1 MTSRDS
7 GFDVLPDVFSP
18 GEMQGVSAHLATPT
32 LRRSRA
38 GARNAGSDPVVAALA
53 RDNRL
58 VRIARGVL
66 GGDPFPYRATLFD
79 KSKHSNWLVVWHQ
92 DTALPL
98 RTRRDVPGW
107 GPWSIKAGVLYAHAP
122 AEALSRIVA
131 LRVHLDDSTAEN
143 GPLKVLPGTHHLGVL
158 TDAQIKDS
166 SRAIEPVA
174 CLVGAGG
181 VVVIRPL
188 LVHSSSKVSGPA
200 PRRVVLHIE
209 YATSR
214 QLGDGLELQFADIS
228 EQLRPDRVASSTT

>member
-18 GEMQGVSAHLATPT
+18 GEMQGLSAHLATAT

-38 GARNAGSDPVVAALA
+38 GARNALSDPVIAALA

-58 VRIARGVL
+58 VRIACGVL

-79 KSKHSNWLVVWHQ
+79 KSKISNWLVVWNQ
-92 DTALPL
+92 DKALPL

-143 GPLKVLPGTHHLGVL
+143 GPLRVLPGTDHLGVL
-158 TDAQIKDS
+158 TDAQIKDGS
-166 SRAIEPVA
+166 QAIEPIA

-181 VVVIRPL
+181 VVVMRPL
-188 LVHSSSKVSGPA
+188 LVHSSSKVSGLA
-200 PRRVVLHIE
+200 PRRVLHVE

-214 QLGDGLELQFADIS
+214 QLGDGLELQIADSS

>member
-1 MTSRDS
+1 MTSRDP
-7 GFDVLPDVFSP
+7 GFDVLPDVFSN
-18 GEMQGVSAHLATPT
+18 GEMQAVSAQLATAS

-38 GARNAGSDPVVAALA
+38 GARNALSDPVIAALA

-58 VRIARGVL
+58 VRIACGVL

-79 KSKHSNWLVVWHQ
+79 KSMRSNWLVVWHQ

-107 GPWSIKAGVLYAHAP
+107 GPWSTKAGVLYAHAP
-122 AEALSRIVA
+122 AEPLSRIVA

-166 SRAIEPVA
+166 SRAVEPVA

-181 VVVIRPL
+181 VVVMRPL
-188 LVHSSSKVSGPA
+188 LVHSSSKVSGLA
-200 PRRVVLHIE
+200 PRRVLHIE

-214 QLGDGLELQFADIS
+214 ELGDGLELQIADIPG
-228 EQLRPDRVASSTT
+228 QLRPDRVASSTT